1 MAINLQNIQW
11 KLHLDEKTVGDHHDW
26 FKVFGTWIPDSPE
39 VFVDVADYSH
49 VTDGPV
55 IFLSGHN
62 EAYTLD
68 KTTGRHGLLYERRQ
82 PAEGT
87 NPEKLHASFKTLLA
101 HAARVEGDATFKVKP
116 KFLAGDVK
124 FIVNNRA
131 IAPNTDATLAALKPE
146 LDALLSKAYGADG
159 YTLEREQ
166 DARQRFMVHVK
177 AKAPVA
183 VAEALQKLG

>member
-1 MAINLQNIQW
+1 MAINLQNVQW
-11 KLHLDEKTVGDHHDW
+11 KLHLDESTVGDHHDW
-26 FKVFGTWIPDSPE
+26 FKVFGTWIVGSPE

-82 PAEGT
+82 PVETQNAQT
-87 NPEKLHASFKTLLA
+87 LHDSLKTTLA
-101 HAARVEGDATFKVKP
+101 HAALVEGDATFKTKP

-131 IAPNTDATLAALKPE
+131 IAPNNDETLATLQPE
-146 LDALLSKAYGADG
+146 LDALFSKIYGAG
-159 YTLEREQ
+159 NYTLTREQ
-166 DARQRFMVHVK
+166 DKRQRFMLHVK
-177 AKAPVA
+177 ANSAVTVA
-183 VAEALQKLG
+183 DALAKLG

>member
-1 MAINLQNIQW
+1 MAINLQNVQW
-11 KLHLDEKTVGDHHDW
+11 KLHLDESTVGNHHDW
-26 FKVFGTWIPDSPE
+26 FKVFGTWIVGSPE

-82 PAEGT
+82 PVETA
-87 NPEKLHASFKTLLA
+87 NPETLHDSLKTTLA
-101 HAARVEGDATFKVKP
+101 HAALVEGDATFKVKP

-131 IAPNTDATLAALKPE
+131 IAPNNDATLAALKPE
-146 LDALLSKAYGADG
+146 LDALFSKVYGAG
-159 YTLEREQ
+159 NYTLEREQ

-177 AKAPVA
+177 AKSAVT
-183 VAEALQKLG
+183 VAEALSKLG

>member
-11 KLHLDEKTVGDHHDW
+11 KIHLDEATAGDPHDW
-26 FKVFGTWIPDSPE
+26 FKVFATWIPDSPE

-62 EAYTLD
+62 ECYTFD

-82 PAEGT
+82 PVETA
-87 NPEKLHASFKTLLA
+87 NPETLRASLKTTLA
-101 HAARVEGDATFKVKP
+101 HAARIEGDATFKVKP

-131 IAPNTDATLAALKPE
+131 IAPNTDETFAAVKPE
-146 LDALLSKAYGADG
+146 LSALLDAVYGAG
-159 YTLEREQ
+159 NYALEREQ
-166 DARQRFMVHVK
+166 DKRQRFMVHVK
-177 AKAPVA
+177 AKAPVT
-183 VAEALQKLG
+183 VAEALAKLG

>member
-11 KLHLDEKTVGDHHDW
+11 KLHLDEKTVGNPHDW
-26 FKVFGTWIPDSPE
+26 FKAFAAWIPDSPE

-49 VTDGPV
+49 VQDGPV

-62 EAYTLD
+62 ECYTLD
-68 KTTGRHGLLYERRQ
+68 ATSRRLGLLYERRQ

-87 NPEKLHASFKTLLA
+87 NAEKLHGSLKTLLA
-101 HAARVEGDATFKVKP
+101 HAALLEADTVFKSAP

-131 IAPNTDATLAALKPE
+131 IAPNNDETLAALKPE
-146 LDALLSKAYGADG
+146 LDALLSQVYGAGG
-159 YTLEREQ
+159 YTLEREA
-166 DARQRFMVHVK
+166 DKRQRFMVHVK
-177 AKAPVA
+177 AKSSVT
-183 VAEALQKLG
+183 VAEALKKLG

>member
-1 MAINLQNIQW
+1 MSINLQNLQW
-11 KLHLDEKTVGDHHDW
+11 KLHLDEATVGDHHDW
-26 FKVFGTWIPDSPE
+26 FKVFATWIVGSPE

-82 PAEGT
+82 PVETA
-87 NPEKLHASFKTLLA
+87 NPETLKASLKTLLA
-101 HAARVEGDATFKVKP
+101 HASLVENDATFKTKP
-116 KFLAGDVK
+116 KFLAGDLK

-131 IAPNTDATLAALKPE
+131 IAPNNDETFAALKPE
-146 LDALLSKAYGADG
+146 LSALLDGVYGAG
-159 YTLEREQ
+159 NYTLTREQ
-166 DARQRFMVHVK
+166 DARQRFSVYVK
-177 AKAPVA
+177 AKSDVTVA
-183 VAEALQKLG
+183 DALKKLG

>member
-1 MAINLQNIQW
+1 MNIQNIQW
-11 KLHLDEKTVGDHHDW
+11 KLHLDEKTVGDPHDW
-26 FKVFGTWIPDSPE
+26 FKAFATWIPDSPE

-49 VTDGPV
+49 VQDGPV

-68 KTTGRHGLLYERRQ
+68 ATTRRLGLLYERRQ

-87 NPEKLHASFKTLLA
+87 NAEKLYASFKTLLD
-101 HAARVEGDATFKVKP
+101 HAARVEADATFKTAP

-124 FIVNNRA
+124 FIINNRA
-131 IAPNTDATLAALKPE
+131 VAPNDDTTLATVKPE
-146 LDALLSKAYGADG
+146 LDALLSKVYGADG

-166 DARQRFMVHVK
+166 DKRQRFMVHVK
-177 AKAPVA
+177 AKAPVT
-183 VAEALQKLG
+183 VSEALKNLG

>member
-1 MAINLQNIQW
+1 MNLQNVQW
-11 KLHLDEKTVGDHHDW
+11 KIHLDEKTVGNHHDW
-26 FKVFGTWIPDSPE
+26 FKVFGTWIVGSPE

-82 PAEGT
+82 PVETANAET
-87 NPEKLHASFKTLLA
+87 LHASLKTTLA
-101 HAARVEGDATFKVKP
+101 HAALVEGDATFKAAP

-131 IAPNTDATLAALKPE
+131 IAPNNDETFAALKPE
-146 LDALLSKAYGADG
+146 LDTLFSTVYGAG
-159 YTLEREQ
+159 NYTLTREQ

-177 AKAPVA
+177 TKAPVS
-183 VAEALQKLG
+183 VSEALAKLG

>member
-1 MAINLQNIQW
+1 MAINLQNVQW
-11 KLHLDEKTVGDHHDW
+11 KIHLDESTVGDHHDW

-82 PAEGT
+82 PVDTE
-87 NPEKLHASFKTLLA
+87 NPETLRASLKTTLA
-101 HAARVEGDATFKVKP
+101 HAALVEGDDIFKVKP

-131 IAPNTDATLAALKPE
+131 IAPNTDETFAALKPE
-146 LDALLSKAYGADG
+146 LSALLDVVYGAG
-159 YTLEREQ
+159 NYTLEREQ
-166 DARQRFMVHVK
+166 DARQRFTVHVK
-177 AKAPVA
+177 TKAPVS
-183 VAEALQKLG
+183 VSEALAKLG

>member
-1 MAINLQNIQW
+1 MAINLQNVQW
-11 KLHLDEKTVGDHHDW
+11 KIHLDEATVGDHHDW

-49 VTDGPV
+49 VTNGPI

-68 KTTGRHGLLYERRQ
+68 NTTGRLGLLYERRQ
-82 PAEGT
+82 PVET
-87 NPEKLHASFKTLLA
+87 ENPETLKASLKTTLTHASW
-101 HAARVEGDATFKVKP
+101 VEGDATFKTKP

-131 IAPNTDATLAALKPE
+131 IAPNNDETLAALKPE
-146 LDALLSKAYGADG
+146 LTALFDTVYGAG
-159 YTLEREQ
+159 NYTLEREQ
-166 DARQRFMVHVK
+166 DARQRFSVYVK
-177 AKAPVA
+177 TKAPVS
-183 VAEALQKLG
+183 VAEALAKLG

>member
-1 MAINLQNIQW
+1 MINLQNIQW
-11 KLHLDEKTVGDHHDW
+11 KLHLDEATVGDHHDW
-26 FKVFGTWIPDSPE
+26 FKVFGTWIPGSPE

-82 PAEGT
+82 PVETDNAQT
-87 NPEKLHASFKTLLA
+87 LHDSLKTTLA
-101 HAARVEGDATFKVKP
+101 HAALVEGDATFKTKP

-131 IAPNTDATLAALKPE
+131 IAPNNDETLAALKPE
-146 LDALLSKAYGADG
+146 LDALFTTVYGAG
-159 YTLEREQ
+159 NYTLAREQ
-166 DARQRFMVHVK
+166 DPRQRFMVHVK
-177 AKAPVA
+177 AKTPVS
-183 VAEALQKLG
+183 VAEALAKLG

>member
-1 MAINLQNIQW
+1 MAINLQNVQW
-11 KLHLDEKTVGDHHDW
+11 KIHLDESTVGNHHDW
-26 FKVFGTWIPDSPE
+26 FKVFGTWIVGSPE

-82 PAEGT
+82 PVETANAQT
-87 NPEKLHASFKTLLA
+87 LHDSLKTTLS
-101 HAARVEGDATFKVKP
+101 HAALVENDATFKTKP

-131 IAPNTDATLAALKPE
+131 IAPNNDETLAALKPE
-146 LDALLSKAYGADG
+146 LDALFAKIYGAG
-159 YTLEREQ
+159 NYTLTREQ

-177 AKAPVA
+177 AKSA
-183 VAEALQKLG
+183 VSVSDALAKLG